1 MTGTLNASPIH
12 HKPIYKCRTLKF
24 SSISLSHKKAK
35 ELKEKNTLKEIEKF
49 TKNKKIFHRLLTLMS
64 LQFYIQDV
72 HVALFYAMKANG
84 DKGCQAPEMIKVAL
98 QVSQLLHYIPS
109 HSCNLNMQ
117 KISNVA
123 YHIMRH
129 MRTMTIWL
137 LDAIKPDTTHQV

>member
-1 MTGTLNASPIH
+1 
-12 HKPIYKCRTLKF
+12 
-24 SSISLSHKKAK
+24 
-35 ELKEKNTLKEIEKF
+35 
-49 TKNKKIFHRLLTLMS
+49 MS

-129 MRTMTIWL
+129 MRTNDVWCHLRQTWCDTARRTIEYYY
-137 LDAIKPDTTHQV
+137 PG